1 MAGELQQPS
10 GGTDPTRLR
19 ISDSERHQ
27 VAEILREA
35 AGEGRLDIDELDQR
49 LEATYAAR
57 TYADLVPI
65 TLDLPAHPHQRP
77 VVKPAAASPDVVPG
91 ADRESHF
98 AILSGLSRKGVWVV
112 PKQMTILAMMGGAEL
127 DLRRA
132 KFAAPEV
139 VITINAFMGGAQVI
153 VGPSTRVQMEGTGI
167 MGGYSGPS
175 GSGGRHP
182 RRELTRGA
190 HQGLCHLGRR
200 QRGAQAP
207 VGLRLRRLS
216 SVAAARCC
224 RAAAG
229 SSAGSPGRGASHASV
244 DEAASAS
251 RTCRAASR
259 PCSRTGCATVV
270 RSKKAASSW
279 SSMPMHRHV
288 LGDPEVELSGGA
300 QHPDRHLVGRGE
312 DRGRSVGADQQLP
325 ARRRSRRPAVNAPST
340 SRLGSYGSP
349 AAASEAR

>member
-1 MAGELQQPS
+1 MAGELQPQGR
-10 GGTDPTRLR
+10 GGDDPTRLR
-19 ISDSERHQ
+19 ISDAERHQ

-77 VVKPAAASPDVVPG
+77 VVRPAAATPDVVPG
-91 ADRESHF
+91 PDRESHF

-112 PKQMTILAMMGGAEL
+112 PRQMTILALMGGAEL

-175 GSGGRHP
+175 GLVDATLD
-182 RRELTRGA
+182 E
-190 HQGLCHLGRR
+190 
-200 QRGAQAP
+200 
-207 VGLRLRRLS
+207 S
-216 SVAAARCC
+216 S
-224 RAAAG
+224 
-229 SSAGSPGRGASHASV
+229 P
-244 DEAASAS
+244 
-251 RTCRAASR
+251 
-259 PCSRTGCATVV
+259 VV
-270 RSKKAASSW
+270 RIKGVAVWGGVS
-279 SSMPMHRHV
+279 
-288 LGDPEVELSGGA
+288 VE
-300 QHPDRHLVGRGE
+300 RKHL
-312 DRGRSVGADQQLP
+312 
-325 ARRRSRRPAVNAPST
+325 
-340 SRLGSYGSP
+340 
-349 AAASEAR
+349 